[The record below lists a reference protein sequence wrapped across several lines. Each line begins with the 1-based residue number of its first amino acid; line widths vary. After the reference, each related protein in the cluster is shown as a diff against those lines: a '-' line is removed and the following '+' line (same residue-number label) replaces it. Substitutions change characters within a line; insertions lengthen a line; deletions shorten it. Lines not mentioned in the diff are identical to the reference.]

1 MRFWWIVIIAVF
13 VTACGQKQPP
23 VDETRK
29 ASNKPYRVNGQW
41 YYPLLKADGYDETGM
56 ASWYGRDFHG
66 KKTSSGETYDMH
78 GLSAAHP
85 TLPMGTMV
93 RVTNLENGKH
103 IDLRIND
110 RGPFVKDRLIDL
122 SYAAAKKLGYA
133 EKGTA
138 RVRVQALSDGAPAP
152 VKVTHYVAP
161 PKTKTAAEAS
171 GSLSPLRSLPEVIT
185 TAQADEVTTEK
196 TVTSQV
202 RRTPKAPAWQPATP
216 PTVSKQAA
224 TPYYVQLGAFVSRTS
239 AEKLRQQYLRDYPQL
254 RLFVDDAKTPVVYK
268 VRQGPFSRRDQAEL
282 LAARMEM
289 NGITQVSLVSDDL
302 RPLIATPAAQSPSPA
317 APQDLPAP
325 MSSSDN
331 MNRQFVT
338 SVQQPAPASVNSVTA
353 AHAHAVSSEQKGRV
367 YVQIG
372 AFSSMQRAVMVRDR
386 YQSRYP
392 NIAIHAPH
400 PGDAKIYRV
409 RIGPFDDVNRV
420 GAVVEELERSGIDK
434 AIVVVGK

>member
-29 ASNKPYRVNGQW
+29 ATNKPYRVNGQW

-66 KKTSSGETYDMH
+66 KKTSSGERYDMH

-122 SYAAAKKLGYA
+122 SYAAAQQLGYA
-133 EKGTA
+133 KKGTA
-138 RVRVQALSDGAPAP
+138 RVRVQALGDGSPAP
-152 VKVTHYVAP
+152 VKVTHYVAQ
-161 PKTKTAAEAS
+161 PKPKAAVEPS
-171 GSLSPLRSLPEVIT
+171 GNLSPLRSLPEVIT

-196 TVTSQV
+196 TVTGQAT
-202 RRTPKAPAWQPATP
+202 RTPKTPAWQPAP
-216 PTVSKQAA
+216 PPAVSKQGT
-224 TPYYVQLGAFVSRTS
+224 TPYYVQLGAFVSRES
-239 AEKLRQQYLRDYPQL
+239 ADKLRQQYLHDYPQL
-254 RLFVDDAKTPVVYK
+254 RLFVDDEKTPVVYK

-289 NGITQVSLVSDDL
+289 SGITKVSLVSDNL
-302 RPLIATPAAQSPSPA
+302 RPLITTPAAQPPA
-317 APQDLPAP
+317 PVAQQDLPAP
-325 MSSSDN
+325 MRSSAT

-338 SVQQPAPASVNSVTA
+338 AARQPAEGSASKA
-353 AHAHAVSSEQKGRV
+353 AHDGAAAVEQKGKV

-372 AFSSMQRAVMVRDR
+372 AFSSMQRAAMLRDR
-386 YQSRYP
+386 YRSRYP
-392 NIAIHAPH
+392 NIAVHAPH
-400 PGDAKIYRV
+400 AGDAEIYRV
-409 RIGPFDDVNRV
+409 RIGPFDDVSHV
-420 GAVVEELERSGIDK
+420 GTVVEDVESSGIDK